1 MYKTIEELVTRVDER
16 NNDGIVSELIGVSI
30 DKCFIKSV
38 ANTNGTDLSK
48 YKIIRKNDFA
58 VSLMQVSRD
67 GKIPVARLEEYEEAI
82 MSPAY
87 PIFRVKDKNIIL
99 PEYLE
104 MWFKRPEF
112 DREAAFIAVGGVRG
126 SMPWEEFAKMKLP
139 VPPIEKQRKIVN
151 AYKIVTDRIA
161 LKQKIN
167 DNLVST
173 LQSIY
178 KKMFLE
184 SQNTYMTTPLADL
197 CSKIGSGATPK
208 GGKAAYFD
216 KGISLIRSMNVFD
229 YFFSYPELA
238 HISQIQANALAN
250 VEIQQADVLFNITG
264 VSVTRCC
271 VVPDDVLPA
280 RVNQHVMII
289 RPYILLP
296 IEAESQDTA
305 LRIFSTL
312 NDRGKPLSD
321 ADIFKAQ
328 FYKHFSK
335 LGKKEEFIAQWKKL
349 EELCERIFHPIS
361 GTPMDELFTRYMYF
375 VRAKMGIVSST
386 TEALRKFYE
395 KNSYAL
401 LKDTNTLTEL
411 IVLAEFWED
420 VSNQDTE
427 RFSNRVLKQFFVLN
441 YAPNGMWTYFV
452 SVYFMQ
458 NKDDEGLLDDEKF
471 YTFLQKITGFIW
483 TYAITNP
490 GVNALRT
497 PVYAEMVNIVN
508 DKPVEFS
515 KYKFDADTIRS
526 MFDNFSFNNARPIT
540 KAMIAWWA
548 YQNDKQPLLSLET
561 TFEIE
566 HIYARNRNEKENS
579 LTDARN
585 VESLGNK
592 ALLEKR
598 INIRASDYRFTDKK
612 KYYEG
617 FTNSKGQIKEG
628 TGVVELLDLT
638 ATSADF
644 TENDIIDRYKKM
656 IDCFINYLQK
666 NSLIK

>member
-16 NNDGIVSELIGVSI
+16 NSDGTVSELIGVSI

-99 PEYLE
+99 PDYLE

-139 VPPIEKQRKIVN
+139 VPSIEKQQKIVN

-161 LKQKIN
+161 LKQRIN

-173 LQSIY
+173 LQIIY

-184 SQNTYMTTPLADL
+184 SQNTYITKPLADL

-289 RPYILLP
+289 RPYKGKNMSYYIMCTLCTSENKAKLLG
-296 IEAESQDTA
+296 IGQSGSTREAINKQELERFEIPVPSDEELERFGEIATKIYA
-305 LRIFSTL
+305 LIFSNT
-312 NDRGKPLSD
+312 NEIRM
-321 ADIFKAQ
+321 
-328 FYKHFSK
+328 
-335 LGKKEEFIAQWKKL
+335 
-349 EELCERIFHPIS
+349 LCD
-361 GTPMDELFTRYMYF
+361 M
-375 VRAKMGIVSST
+375 
-386 TEALRKFYE
+386 
-395 KNSYAL
+395 
-401 LKDTNTLTEL
+401 KDTLLT
-411 IVLAEFWED
+411 
-420 VSNQDTE
+420 
-427 RFSNRVLKQFFVLN
+427 K
-441 YAPNGMWTYFV
+441 
-452 SVYFMQ
+452 
-458 NKDDEGLLDDEKF
+458 
-471 YTFLQKITGFIW
+471 
-483 TYAITNP
+483 
-490 GVNALRT
+490 
-497 PVYAEMVNIVN
+497 
-508 DKPVEFS
+508 
-515 KYKFDADTIRS
+515 
-526 MFDNFSFNNARPIT
+526 
-540 KAMIAWWA
+540 
-548 YQNDKQPLLSLET
+548 LSS
-561 TFEIE
+561 
-566 HIYARNRNEKENS
+566 Y
-579 LTDARN
+579 
-585 VESLGNK
+585 
-592 ALLEKR
+592 
-598 INIRASDYRFTDKK
+598 
-612 KYYEG
+612 
-617 FTNSKGQIKEG
+617 
-628 TGVVELLDLT
+628 
-638 ATSADF
+638 
-644 TENDIIDRYKKM
+644 
-656 IDCFINYLQK
+656 
-666 NSLIK
+666 